1 MKRIVTVGLAAVLAG
16 SGMTLLGALSASAAS
31 CTVAAAGD
39 IAGSDDY
46 RTGAAATA
54 DLIVDEDPEMVLALG
69 DLAYDR
75 GTVSEFENYYHPTWG
90 RFRSKTEAVPGNHE
104 ARSGDAGITSELGA
118 SAGENRGVDVCGWR
132 IILVNQYNGID
143 EAAAFLTA
151 DAKAHRDVPTA
162 VVWHQPRFSSG
173 SEHGST
179 ASTQPL
185 WAAATA
191 AGARIVLGGHDHDYE
206 RFAPMNASG
215 ETSTSGTRQFVSGLG
230 GHHIRDFGAEVANS
244 EKQYTGKPGVLF
256 LTLNGDGSYSWSE
269 RIVDGTVRDSG
280 SQSAPS
286 AEADTEEP
294 SRAEELLSRIA
305 AQSTRASGGSADKT
319 RQIVRLHGLATTPVS

>member
-1 MKRIVTVGLAAVLAG
+1 MKRSVTLGLAAVLAS
-16 SGMTLLGALSASAAS
+16 SGMTLLGAPSASAAS

-46 RTGAAATA
+46 RAGAAATA
-54 DLIVDEDPEMVLALG
+54 DLILGEDPEMVLALG
-69 DLAYDR
+69 DLAYDK
-75 GTVSEFENYYHPTWG
+75 GTVSEFKNYYHPTWG
-90 RFRSKTEAVPGNHE
+90 QFQSKTEAVPGNHE

-118 SAGENRGVDVCGWR
+118 SAVENRGVDVCGWR
-132 IILVNQYNGID
+132 VILVNQYNDID
-143 EAAAFLTA
+143 EAAAFITA
-151 DAKAHRDVPTA
+151 DAKAHSDVPTA

-179 ASTQPL
+179 ASTQPM

-215 ETSTSGTRQFVSGLG
+215 EASASGTREFVSGLG
-230 GHHIRDFGAEVANS
+230 GHHLRDFGTEQPNS
-244 EKQYTGKPGVLF
+244 EVQYTGRPGALF
-256 LTLNGDGSYSWSE
+256 LSLHGDGSYSWSE
-269 RIVDGTVRDSG
+269 KTVDGTVRDSG

-286 AEADTEEP
+286 LPAPDSRTARPEAKDLLAE
-294 SRAEELLSRIA
+294 IA
-305 AQSTRASGGSADKT
+305 AQSAKAPGGSADKT
-319 RQIVRLHGLATTPVS
+319 RQIARLHALATTP